1 MNPNTR
7 ILNYCFKMR
16 LNKQLIF
23 FEKRAILKQEAIMKK
38 SLFVLSLVLVL
49 TGCSKETKNITEK
62 FILPDGLKDCQVYFL
77 QSSAINHI
85 QVVRCPNSDTTT
97 SYSSGKTRRSVTVV
111 EEKEASLKESALN
124 KLSAEE
130 KQALGL
136 KE

>member
-1 MNPNTR
+1 
-7 ILNYCFKMR
+7 MR
-16 LNKQLIF
+16 LNKQLICF
-23 FEKRAILKQEAIMKK
+23 KKRAILKQEVIMKK
-38 SLFVLSLVLVL
+38 SFFVIMSLVLVL

-85 QVVRCPNSDTTT
+85 KVVRCPNSDTTT

-111 EEKEASLKESALN
+111 EEKEVSLKESALN
-124 KLSAEE
+124 KLSTEE